1 MLNYLGERMIEL
13 FGFCFSPM
21 ILIIHRT
28 IITDFTPLHYFRVIF
43 QPEKSTFFCGSTGL
57 FTCLLTND
65 RSQSLTK
72 LPFSR
77 GFFISYYVIQANGEK
92 KSKVSTDSIDD

>member
-1 MLNYLGERMIEL
+1 MIEL

-21 ILIIHRT
+21 ILIIHRI
-28 IITDFTPLHYFRVIF
+28 IITDFTPLHYFRVFF
-43 QPEKSTFFCGSTGL
+43 QPEKSTFFRGSTGI
-57 FTCLLTND
+57 FTCLLTDD

-77 GFFISYYVIQANGEK
+77 GFFISYYVFKQMEEKIQGL
-92 KSKVSTDSIDD
+92 SLLLQIDDQVSFI

>member
-43 QPEKSTFFCGSTGL
+43 QPEKSTFFRGSTGL

-77 GFFISYYVIQANGEK
+77 GFLLVITYSSKRRK
-92 KSKVSTDSIDD
+92 KSKVSTVFKWMF